1 MYSMLAWLVCEYIR
15 TTCETG
21 SPQWW
26 AAALIRNNPSH
37 VCCNYTEIF
46 SAIIGNIRS
55 NYLLYFLQ
63 CLINWQIIDFR
74 LYVQYTFSEFNVAI
88 ICNQHYNSTK
98 LSHNFLSLH
107 DFPAGSAWKKHCNSS
122 WPKMLELRPKYTAV
136 FIIGSRLARLYRTM
150 HAWFIQLSF
159 QDQLYYMY
167 NTITTQ
173 FLFDSQTSGSPN
185 VQCWKLEI
193 SSYSIW
199 QYCCKCHHTHL
210 MFATAKQ
217 LLSQCLYNVV

>member
-1 MYSMLAWLVCEYIR
+1 MR
-15 TTCETG
+15 
-21 SPQWW
+21 QDHHN
-26 AAALIRNNPSH
+26 AALIRNNPSH
-37 VCCNYTEIF
+37 VCGNTEIF

-74 LYVQYTFSEFNVAI
+74 LYVQYTFSKFNVAI

-150 HAWFIQLSF
+150 HGSSNYRFKISC
-159 QDQLYYMY
+159 
-167 NTITTQ
+167 TICTTQ
-173 FLFDSQTSGSPN
+173 LQHNF
-185 VQCWKLEI
+185 
-193 SSYSIW
+193 YS
-199 QYCCKCHHTHL
+199 TVEPL
-210 MFATAKQ
+210 VVPMFSAG
-217 LLSQCLYNVV
+217 N